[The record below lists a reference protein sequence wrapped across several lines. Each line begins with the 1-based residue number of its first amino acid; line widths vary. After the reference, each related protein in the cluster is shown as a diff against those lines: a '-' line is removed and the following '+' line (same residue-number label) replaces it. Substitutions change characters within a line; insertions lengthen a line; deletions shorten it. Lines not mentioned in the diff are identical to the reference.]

1 MWTKIVAFFKHIAS
15 IYYKWKKRNEDLTKF
30 LADSKNNEDRIK
42 HIDTTVTSLNEDVQH
57 IKEHVKGLDEQIT
70 YINGRLDIIG
80 EGTKMELFDT
90 LHNWRTELIT
100 RGWATYIE
108 KQEVENIYK
117 IYRFELKGNGQGQ
130 RYYDEI
136 MALPESEEEMK
147 RKQGGQ

>member
-1 MWTKIVAFFKHIAS
+1 MIKKIVEFFKKFGNA
-15 IYYKWKKRNEDLTKF
+15 YYKWKKRNEDLSKF
-30 LADSKNNEDRIK
+30 LEDAKNDKDKIT
-42 HIDTTVTSLNEDVQH
+42 HIDATVTSLDQDVQH
-57 IKEHVKGLDEQIT
+57 IKDHMHGLDEQIT
-70 YINGRLDIIG
+70 YINGRLEIIG

-90 LHNWRTELIT
+90 LHNWRTELT
-100 RGWATYIE
+100 KRGWASYTE

-147 RKQGGQ
+147 RKGGN